1 LFVQVTGSSLFPGW
15 FSNWILL
22 YAVKVGAIIVSPNY
36 RLLPEVSGR
45 DILDDMGAFWTWFHA
60 DGPQKH
66 LVLVGREDI
75 KLQTENEKHLLIGES
90 AGTHPPIYTLS
101 IHGSQAGRHRLTC
114 AVLDNLGGYLA
125 IQSLL
130 SEYTRPRALITMYPM
145 LDLKSE
151 YYTRAFEKPI
161 VGVPDIPNEVID
173 QSLSRSA
180 SLSSNEGSAVITE
193 ADPPDRLALA
203 LAMVQ
208 NGRVLEFLGVGNKDD
223 DDHRLFPLERLAQKG
238 SGSITPPLFPP
249 TLILH
254 GSEDTAVPVSGTR
267 KFVETL
273 RNVDPSC
280 DLRVII
286 RPGDHGFDA
295 GATLETPWLA
305 DALEFVS
312 RAWLGLEEGVGGV
325 VASSL

>member
-1 LFVQVTGSSLFPGW
+1 
-15 FSNWILL
+15 
-22 YAVKVGAIIVSPNY
+22 
-36 RLLPEVSGR
+36 
-45 DILDDMGAFWTWFHA
+45 
-60 DGPQKH
+60 
-66 LVLVGREDI
+66 
-75 KLQTENEKHLLIGES
+75 
-90 AGTHPPIYTLS
+90 
-101 IHGSQAGRHRLTC
+101 
-114 AVLDNLGGYLA
+114 
-125 IQSLL
+125 
-130 SEYTRPRALITMYPM
+130 MYPM

-208 NGRVLEFLGVGNKDD
+208 NGRVLEVFGVGNKDD

-254 GSEDTAVPVSGTR
+254 GSEDTAVPLSGTR

-280 DLRVII
+280 DLRAII